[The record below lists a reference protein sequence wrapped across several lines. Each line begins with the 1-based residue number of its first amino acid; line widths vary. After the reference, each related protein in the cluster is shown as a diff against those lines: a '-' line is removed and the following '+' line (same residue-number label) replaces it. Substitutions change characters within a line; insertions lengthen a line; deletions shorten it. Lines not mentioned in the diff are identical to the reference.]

1 MFSLVQLAA
10 PGRDRQWI
18 LMDWKTCLPLL
29 YPLRYCTD
37 HLAFRALSTQ
47 SASLQAIKFF
57 YEFWLQKHHV
67 TFCYSFHTSGHDPLI
82 AIHEMDS
89 FFHYLEN
96 GRTCQSNILTFPLT
110 KYTNQITNGVRI
122 HAVIRFISF
131 LINTYISPVYQDGS
145 PKELS
150 NLASRLHTRLIL
162 CKEEYRVL
170 SPSKGFGR
178 SDSYHGFQS
187 MTSDM
192 VMSIYRIITPNSNK
206 KTNLLNP
213 FPTVNIQLR
222 NFLIVRLLLNYGLR
236 ISELLLLECNSIK
249 RNIRGDKY
257 SLIITST
264 DEVED
269 PRKRAPSL
277 KNVYAHRVLE
287 LDIQD
292 YKFLMAYI
300 DKIRPSIEHH
310 DFIFTALQ
318 RNDKPLSYNAVYAI
332 FSHIDRAF
340 EKKFPEYKSSE
351 HFDAIRRL
359 TPHVTR
365 HTWANLTLH
374 KIYWDKYHKYT
385 QTAQLAEVDFSIHGL
400 MEEAKEE
407 LRLIG
412 GWSMKS
418 RMPDLYAKRFLSEQA
433 NTANLRRI
441 EQDNSAS
448 DELINL
454 IVEGLNDATDEQT
467 N

>member
-10 PGRDRQWI
+10 SGRDRQWI

-67 TFCYSFHTSGHDPLI
+67 TFCYSFHTSGHDALI

-96 GRTCQSNILTFPLT
+96 GRTCQSNILTFPLAT
-110 KYTNQITNGVRI
+110 GTNRITNGVRI

-150 NLASRLHTRLIL
+150 RMASRLHTRLLL
-162 CKEEYRVL
+162 CKEEYRAL
-170 SPSKGFGR
+170 SPKKAIGR
-178 SDSYHGFQS
+178 NDSYHGFQS

-192 VMSIYRIITPNSNK
+192 VMSVYKIITPNSIGN
-206 KTNLLNP
+206 TNILNP
-213 FPTVNIQLR
+213 FPTGNIQLR
-222 NFLIVRLLLNYGLR
+222 NFLIVRILLNYGLR

-264 DEVED
+264 DEAED

-277 KNVYAHRVLE
+277 KNIYAHRVLE
-287 LDIQD
+287 LDLQD
-292 YKFLMAYI
+292 YKFLMVYI
-300 DKIRPSIEHH
+300 DKIRPSIKHH
-310 DFIFTALQ
+310 NFIFTALQ
-318 RNDKPLSYNAVYAI
+318 QSDKPLSYNAVHAI
-332 FSHIDRAF
+332 FSQIDKTF
-340 EKKFPEYKSSE
+340 ETAFPEYKSVE
-351 HFDAIRRL
+351 HFDAIQRL

-407 LRLIG
+407 LRIIG

-418 RMPDLYAKRFLSEQA
+418 RMPDLYAKRFLSQQA

-448 DELINL
+448 HVLMNQIMER
-454 IVEGLNDATDEQT
+454 LNDVTDEQAH
-467 N
+467 